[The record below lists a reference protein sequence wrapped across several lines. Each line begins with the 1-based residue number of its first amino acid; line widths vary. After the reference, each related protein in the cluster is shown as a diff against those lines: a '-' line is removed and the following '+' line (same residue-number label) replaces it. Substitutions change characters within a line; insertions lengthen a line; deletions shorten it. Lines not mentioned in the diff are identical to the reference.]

1 MIEAATPSDRAEPLS
16 RRFLASAAW
25 TMSVAVWGTVLAL
38 CLILA
43 VVGFQMLLRQAR
55 AGLVFGEGV
64 FGISQDVARTLIRAR
79 ISQVALARWIAIGQL
94 VGWSLFALTG
104 LVIYVLKPKDRGAF
118 VTSLMLLSLG
128 SALLLP
134 MALIRARRPEL
145 VPAVA
150 FIGQAASPWPHFGR
164 SIAGIS
170 SLAALLLLP
179 DGRFVPKFSRWLL
192 LFMVTYAV
200 LWAAVPGVFAIT
212 TFPAGVQLL
221 WVWGLPLVGVAA
233 QIYRYVKV
241 STKEERWQT
250 RLVLGSV
257 FVGAAVFTLLI
268 VLDPDLG
275 EGILD
280 LGLVTPELVAFYEV
294 LLLILLGAAVVFL
307 PLSIG
312 WSVMR
317 RQLFDVRFLINRAL
331 VYTLLTALLVGM
343 GLAAVFLS
351 SRALGLLL
359 GEVVASDLALVGST
373 VVITLMFGPARRWAQ
388 GVIDRAF
395 DRGRYDAALIMEG
408 ISRRLGTET
417 SLESVATELV
427 STIDEAMSP
436 RSIRVWLRSTD
447 PNA

>member
-192 LFMVTYAV
+192 LFMVAYAV

>member
-25 TMSVAVWGTVLAL
+25 TVSVAVWGTVLAL

-64 FGISQDVARTLIRAR
+64 FGISQEVARTLIRAR

-94 VGWSLFALTG
+94 AGWSLFALTG

-150 FIGQAASPWPHFGR
+150 FIGQAASPWPNFGR
-164 SIAGIS
+164 SMAGIS

-192 LFMVTYAV
+192 LFMVAYAV

-212 TFPAGVQLL
+212 KFPAGVQLL

-373 VVITLMFGPARRWAQ
+373 VAITLMFGPARRWAQ

-447 PNA
+447 PNV

>member
-1 MIEAATPSDRAEPLS
+1 M
-16 RRFLASAAW
+16 
-25 TMSVAVWGTVLAL
+25 AL

-192 LFMVTYAV
+192 LFMVAYAV

>member
-1 MIEAATPSDRAEPLS
+1 MIEAATSSDRAEPLS

-25 TMSVAVWGTVLAL
+25 TVSVAVWGTVLAL

-64 FGISQDVARTLIRAR
+64 FGISQEVARTLIRAR

-94 VGWSLFALTG
+94 AGWSLFALTG

-150 FIGQAASPWPHFGR
+150 FIGQAASPWPNFGR
-164 SIAGIS
+164 SMAGIS

-192 LFMVTYAV
+192 LFMVAYAV

-212 TFPAGVQLL
+212 KFPAGVQLL

-257 FVGAAVFTLLI
+257 FVGAGVFTLLI

-373 VVITLMFGPARRWAQ
+373 VAITLMFGPARRWAQ

-447 PNA
+447 PNV

>member
-1 MIEAATPSDRAEPLS
+1 
-16 RRFLASAAW
+16 
-25 TMSVAVWGTVLAL
+25 MSVAVWGTVLAL

-192 LFMVTYAV
+192 LFMVAYAV

>member
-1 MIEAATPSDRAEPLS
+1 
-16 RRFLASAAW
+16 
-25 TMSVAVWGTVLAL
+25 MSVAVWGTVLAL

-150 FIGQAASPWPHFGR
+150 FIGQAASPWPNFGR
-164 SIAGIS
+164 SMAGIS

-192 LFMVTYAV
+192 LFMVAYAV

-212 TFPAGVQLL
+212 KFPAGVQLL

>member
-1 MIEAATPSDRAEPLS
+1 MIEAANPPRASQALS
-16 RRFLASAAW
+16 KRFFASAYWAA
-25 TMSVAVWGTVLAL
+25 SVVIWGTVLAL
-38 CLILA
+38 CVILA
-43 VVGFQMLLRQAR
+43 IVGFQILLRLAR
-55 AGLVFGEGV
+55 AGLVLGEGV
-64 FGISQDVARTLIRAR
+64 FGISQEVARTLIRAG
-79 ISQVALARWIAIGQL
+79 ISQVALARMLALAQL
-94 VGWSLFALTG
+94 AGWLLFALTG
-104 LVIYVLKPKDRGAF
+104 LVIFLLKPRDRGAF
-118 VTSLMLLSLG
+118 VTSMMLLSLG

-150 FIGQAASPWPHFGR
+150 FIGHAASPWPHFGR
-164 SIAGIS
+164 SVAGIS

-192 LFMVTYAV
+192 LGMIAFAG
-200 LWAAVPGVFAIT
+200 LWVAAPQIFAIT
-212 TFPAGVQLL
+212 TMPSSLQFAWIWGIPVAGV
-221 WVWGLPLVGVAA
+221 VA
-233 QIYRYVKV
+233 QIYRYVEV
-241 STKEERWQT
+241 STSEERWQT

-257 FVGAAVFTLLI
+257 FLGAAAFTLLV
-268 VLDPDLG
+268 VLDPELG

-294 LLLILLGAAVVFL
+294 ILLFLLGAAVVFL

-331 VYTLLTALLVGM
+331 VYTVLTALLVAI

-373 VVITLMFGPARRWAQ
+373 VVITLMFGPARRWVQ

-447 PNA
+447 PTG

>member
-1 MIEAATPSDRAEPLS
+1 
-16 RRFLASAAW
+16 
-25 TMSVAVWGTVLAL
+25 
-38 CLILA
+38 
-43 VVGFQMLLRQAR
+43 
-55 AGLVFGEGV
+55 
-64 FGISQDVARTLIRAR
+64 
-79 ISQVALARWIAIGQL
+79 
-94 VGWSLFALTG
+94 
-104 LVIYVLKPKDRGAF
+104 
-118 VTSLMLLSLG
+118 
-128 SALLLP
+128 
-134 MALIRARRPEL
+134 
-145 VPAVA
+145 
-150 FIGQAASPWPHFGR
+150 
-164 SIAGIS
+164 
-170 SLAALLLLP
+170 LLP

-192 LFMVTYAV
+192 LSMATFAA
-200 LWAAVPGVFAIT
+200 LWAVFPGVFAVT
-212 TFPAGVQLL
+212 TYPAAVQLL
-221 WVWGLPLVGVAA
+221 WVWGLPLAGVAA
-233 QIYRYVKV
+233 QIYRYAKV

-257 FVGAAVFTLLI
+257 FLGAAVFTLLV

-280 LGLVTPELVAFYEV
+280 LGVVTPELVAFYEV
-294 LLLILLGAAVVFL
+294 ILLLLLAVVVVFL

-331 VYTLLTALLVGM
+331 VYALLTALLVGM

-436 RSIRVWLRSTD
+436 RSIRVWLRSSD
-447 PNA
+447 PTG

>member
-1 MIEAATPSDRAEPLS
+1 
-16 RRFLASAAW
+16 
-25 TMSVAVWGTVLAL
+25 MSVAVWGTVLAL

>member
-1 MIEAATPSDRAEPLS
+1 MIEAATHRPEPLS
-16 RRFLASAAW
+16 RRFLASAGW
-25 TMSVAVWGTVLAL
+25 VVNVAVWGTVFAL

-64 FGISQDVARTLIRAR
+64 FGISQEVARTLIRAG
-79 ISQVALARWIAIGQL
+79 ISQVALARWFAIGQL
-94 VGWSLFALTG
+94 AGWSLFALTG

-150 FIGQAASPWPHFGR
+150 FVGQAASPWPQFGR

-192 LFMVTYAV
+192 LFMVTFAA
-200 LWAAVPGVFAIT
+200 LWAVFPGVFAIT
-212 TFPAGVQLL
+212 TYPAAAQLI
-221 WVWGLPLVGVAA
+221 WVWGLPLAGVAA
-233 QIYRYVKV
+233 QIYRYAKV

-257 FVGAAVFTLLI
+257 FLGAAVFTLLV

-280 LGLVTPELVAFYEV
+280 LGVVTPELVAFYEV
-294 LLLILLGAAVVFL
+294 ILLLLLGVVVVFL

-331 VYTLLTALLVGM
+331 VYALLTALLVGM

-436 RSIRVWLRSTD
+436 RSIRVWLRSSD
-447 PNA
+447 PTG

>member
-1 MIEAATPSDRAEPLS
+1 MIEAATSSDRAEPLS

-25 TMSVAVWGTVLAL
+25 TVSVAVWGTVLAL

-64 FGISQDVARTLIRAR
+64 FGISQEVARTLIRAR

-94 VGWSLFALTG
+94 AGWSLFALTG

-150 FIGQAASPWPHFGR
+150 FIGQAASPWPNFGR
-164 SIAGIS
+164 SMAGIS

-192 LFMVTYAV
+192 LFMVAYAV

-212 TFPAGVQLL
+212 KFPAGVQLL

-373 VVITLMFGPARRWAQ
+373 VAITLMFGPARRWAQ

-447 PNA
+447 PNV

>member
-1 MIEAATPSDRAEPLS
+1 MIEAAVPSERPLS
-16 RRFLASAAW
+16 RRFLASASWPLSIAI
-25 TMSVAVWGTVLAL
+25 WGTVFAL
-38 CLILA
+38 CLILG
-43 VVGFQMLLRQAR
+43 VVGFQLLLRQAR
-55 AGLVFGEGV
+55 AGLVLGEGV
-64 FGISQDVARTLIRAR
+64 FGISQEVARTLIGAG
-79 ISQVALARWIAIGQL
+79 ISQVALARALALGQL
-94 VGWSLFALTG
+94 AGWSLFALTG

-134 MALIRARRPEL
+134 MALIRSRRPEL

-164 SIAGIS
+164 SIAGFS

-179 DGRFVPKFSRWLL
+179 DGQFVPKVSRWLL
-192 LFMVTYAV
+192 VFMVGYAV
-200 LWAAVPGVFAIT
+200 LWAAFPGVFAIT
-212 TFPAGVQLL
+212 SFPAGVQLV
-221 WVWGLPLVGVAA
+221 WIWGLPLAGIAA

-241 STKEERWQT
+241 STGEERWQT

-257 FVGAAVFTLLI
+257 FLGAAAFMLLV

-280 LGLVTPELVAFYEV
+280 LGVVTPELVAFYEV
-294 LLLILLGAAVVFL
+294 ILLALLGAAVVFL

-331 VYTLLTALLVGM
+331 VYTLLTALLVAM

-436 RSIRVWLRSTD
+436 RSIRVWLRNTD
-447 PNA
+447 PTL

>member
-1 MIEAATPSDRAEPLS
+1 
-16 RRFLASAAW
+16 
-25 TMSVAVWGTVLAL
+25 MSVAVWGTVLAL

-164 SIAGIS
+164 SIAGVS

-192 LFMVTYAV
+192 LFMVAYAV